1 MYITGEEYKFNR
13 GPYCFRING
22 QIYHR
27 ISQLEPEG
35 GKPPA
40 FSQIY
45 IYNQQYEVDNHLRSL
60 QNLDC
65 TLMQELQG
73 MIKEVN
79 PYAVKYKQIG
89 EVMKDKPTEDVQL
102 VLKATG
108 ATVDPRKYNLP
119 TGTDVA
125 IIIPRDCE
133 HTSSRDVVI
142 YKNSSSHPD
151 GHYLM
156 NINTLN
162 PMYDPLIYVLMF
174 PHGDMGW
181 QIGSHKLINRR
192 KDSCTVLQYYKY
204 RLMP

>member
-1 MYITGEEYKFNR
+1 
-13 GPYCFRING
+13 
-22 QIYHR
+22 
-27 ISQLEPEG
+27 
-35 GKPPA
+35 
-40 FSQIY
+40 
-45 IYNQQYEVDNHLRSL
+45 
-60 QNLDC
+60 
-65 TLMQELQG
+65 MQELQG

-79 PYAVKYKQIG
+79 SYAVKYKQIG
-89 EVMKDKPTEDVQL
+89 EVMKDKPTEDVRL

-108 ATVDPRKYNLP
+108 ATVDPRRYNLP

-125 IIIPRDCE
+125 IIIPTDCE

-174 PHGDMGW
+174 PHGDMG
-181 QIGSHKLINRR
+181 
-192 KDSCTVLQYYKY
+192 
-204 RLMP
+204 